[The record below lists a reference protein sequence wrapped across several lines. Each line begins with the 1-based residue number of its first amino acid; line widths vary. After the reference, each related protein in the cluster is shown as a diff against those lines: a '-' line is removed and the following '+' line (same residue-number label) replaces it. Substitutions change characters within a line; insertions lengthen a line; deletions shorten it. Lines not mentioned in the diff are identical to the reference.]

1 MKQNNKKKIVKN
13 LKNLLLH
20 FIGLTLLASC
30 SDDDD
35 ALGFIGQTK
44 TFELSSVAD
53 PTIFGTATFIQ
64 NVDNSTTVELQLAG
78 TPAGGSHPAHIHFNT
93 AVEGGG
99 IAVTPGT
106 VNGDTGFSTATFSE
120 LNDNTSVSFADMLLF
135 DGYINVHLSSM
146 DLGTIV
152 AQGDININKS
162 LFKTI

>member
-20 FIGLTLLASC
+20 FIGLTLLESC